1 MSREELKAKFYRFND
16 EVYNKGNMQGWDELF
31 SPDYVEHTYP
41 IGDVGPLNVVKETLA
56 KLKSG
61 VSDYRATIDELVI
74 EGATVVM
81 RFHSEGTHTGE
92 LLGVPPTGKKI
103 AIRGCCVYHMVDG
116 RVVECYVYNDWL
128 GLLMQLGVV
137 PPPGQTG

>member
-1 MSREELKAKFYRFND
+1 MKTKFYRFND

-41 IGDVGPLNVVKETLA
+41 FGDIGSLEVVKATLA

-61 VSDYRATIDELVI
+61 ASDYRATIDELCVDDD
-74 EGATVVM
+74 TVVM

-92 LLGVPPTGKKI
+92 LLGVPPTGKRFV
-103 AIRGCCVYHMVDG
+103 IRGCCVYHTANG
-116 RVVECYVYNDWL
+116 KVVECHIYNDWL
-128 GLLMQLGVV
+128 RLPIQFGVV
-137 PPPGQTG
+137 PPPGQTK